1 MTVVEGPAVG
11 RFVSVFL
18 CAVIGCRV
26 VEDRMSGCSHLLMT
40 YQCQFE
46 GMQKGMSKVPWRVR
60 SLGSY
65 RLVFQH
71 SFGL

>member
-1 MTVVEGPAVG
+1 VTVVEGPAAG
-11 RFVSVFL
+11 RLVSVSL
-18 CAVIGCRV
+18 RAVIGCRV
-26 VEDRMSGCSHLLMT
+26 VEDGMSGRLRLLMT

-46 GMQKGMSKVPWRVR
+46 GMYKGASKVLRRVR

>member
-1 MTVVEGPAVG
+1 
-11 RFVSVFL
+11 
-18 CAVIGCRV
+18 
-26 VEDRMSGCSHLLMT
+26 MSGCSHLLMT

-46 GMQKGMSKVPWRVR
+46 GMQKGVSKVLWRVR

-71 SFGL
+71 KN